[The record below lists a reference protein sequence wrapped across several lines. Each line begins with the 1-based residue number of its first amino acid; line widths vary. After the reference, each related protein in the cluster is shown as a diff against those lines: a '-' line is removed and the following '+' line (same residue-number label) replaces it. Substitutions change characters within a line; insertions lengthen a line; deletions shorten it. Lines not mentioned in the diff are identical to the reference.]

1 MEFVNDRDIQ
11 LLNQC
16 IQQIYAV
23 RDFDTFRVTALSIV
37 HRLVPNDFCSFYS
50 TNIQSGQISNILF
63 HDFTVSMPEMER
75 ITHQYFGEHPI
86 VQNMPQTLSGV
97 HKISDFI
104 SQQELYS
111 LEGLYQQYLG
121 TMGIEDQTVFFI
133 PPTNSRDL
141 QFTEIPPNLDGFAL
155 HRPQRNFTERDRQI
169 LNLLIPHLFQASAN
183 VRHYQQLQQQSD
195 RRQQYLDHLGLVIV
209 DVDGR
214 VRSIAPQAI
223 TWLETYFPKPTS
235 FLQLPDTLWSWIKYQ
250 VSYSSDNLD
259 SDQACLPLVI
269 QQANRELI
277 VRCVVE
283 PIEAEYLLFLEER
296 TISSLKSL
304 ELLSLSQR
312 ETEIFFWVMRGKDN
326 KAIASKLNISNST
339 VRSHLENIY
348 RKWDVKS
355 RTEAISLALDKLG
368 FSYFLPR

>member
-1 MEFVNDRDIQ
+1 MEFLSDRDIQ
-11 LLNQC
+11 SLNQC
-16 IQQIYAV
+16 IQEIYAV

-50 TNIQSGQISNILF
+50 TNIQSGQIFNILF
-63 HDFTVSMPEMER
+63 HNFTGSTPEMER

-104 SQQELYS
+104 SQQELHS
-111 LEGLYQQYLG
+111 LEGLYQQYLR
-121 TMGIEDQTVFFI
+121 TMGIEDQIVFFI
-133 PPTNSRDL
+133 PPANSRDL
-141 QFTEIPPNLDGFAL
+141 QFSGIPLTLDGFAL

-169 LNLLIPHLFQASAN
+169 LNLLIPHLFQSYAN
-183 VRHYQQLQQQSD
+183 VRHYQQLQQQLD
-195 RRQQYLDHLGLVIV
+195 RRQQYLDHLGLVIL
-209 DVDGR
+209 DIDGR

-223 TWLETYFPKPTS
+223 TWLETYFQKPTS

-250 VSYSSDNLD
+250 VNHSNCRLD
-259 SDQACLPLVI
+259 SDRACLPLVI

-277 VRCVVE
+277 IRLLVE
-283 PIEAEYLLFLEER
+283 PIEAEYLLLLEER

-304 ELLSLSQR
+304 ELLGLSQR
-312 ETEIFFWVMRGKDN
+312 ETEVLFLVMQGKDN
-326 KAIASKLNISNST
+326 KTIALKLNVRIGT
-339 VRSHLENIY
+339 IRSHLENIY

-368 FSYFLPR
+368 FSYF